1 VRHTGSWNARVVAF
15 VALGVGLA
23 PALAAATGFTDIG
36 QDLEREPEMAVRVH
50 GYLRVR
56 TEALYNLDLDRGL
69 TPSGQSLFPVPLSDP
84 SAQTLTH
91 ADMRLR
97 GDLAFYVP
105 RGGVAVKVRLDLLD
119 NVALGSAP
127 IGDPQASS
135 GQGQPKSGAVV
146 LRRAY
151 GEALTP
157 FGMLVAGRTGSTWG
171 LGMLANGGDCADCDH
186 GDAADRI
193 AFITPLFGHIFA
205 LAYDFSAVEAL
216 TTRPGGVRTVDIDPS
231 TDVRTITFAMLRWR
245 DDVARE
251 RRRRAGKITV
261 EYGAYVSY
269 RWQGNDIPSTY
280 AAVLG
285 SSNLAPSQVMHRGY
299 EAAAVDGWLRLTTP
313 RFRLEWEGAAI
324 LGRVEQSS
332 LLPGALFREP
342 IKSRQF
348 GTALES
354 EVGRPEG
361 RLGAGLDLGFASGD
375 PAPGFGVFPRAGQAA
390 PKTGDL
396 DGAQAAPPRDN
407 RIDNFRFHPDY
418 RIDQIL
424 FREIIGAVTDAFYLR
439 PHARWRLMR
448 LGPGTLTAAVA
459 LIASFAACASST
471 PGGKHPL
478 GLEIDP
484 TVVYAARDGFQAALE
499 YAVLFPFAG
508 LDNPVAGLAA
518 KPAQLV
524 RLRLAYVF

>member
-1 VRHTGSWNARVVAF
+1 VAVRRLLRLA
-15 VALGVGLA
+15 ALLAGLA
-23 PALAAATGFTDIG
+23 PAVAAATGFTDIG
-36 QDLEREPEMAVRVH
+36 QDLERETEMVVRVH

-56 TEALYNLDLDRGL
+56 PEALYNLDLDRGL
-69 TPSGQSLFPVPLSDP
+69 TPSGQALFPTPLSDP
-84 SAQTLTH
+84 AGQWLTH

-97 GDLAFYVP
+97 TDLAFYAP

-119 NVALGSAP
+119 NIALGSSAV
-127 IGDPQASS
+127 GDPQSS
-135 GQGQPKSGAVV
+135 SAQGDPRGGYVKV
-146 LRRAY
+146 RRAY

-171 LGMLANGGDCADCDH
+171 LGMLANGGDCPDCDH

-193 AFITPLFGHIFA
+193 AFITPLFGHLWA

-216 TTRPGGVRTVDIDPS
+216 TTRPGNVRSVDIDPS
-231 TDVRTITFAMLRWR
+231 TDVRTITFAMLRWK

-251 RRRRAGKITV
+251 RRRRAGKVTI

-269 RWQGNDIPSTY
+269 RWQGNDIPATY
-280 AAVLG
+280 AAVV
-285 SSNLAPSQVMHRGY
+285 SSSSLAPSQVMHRGY
-299 EAAAVDGWLRLTTP
+299 EAAAIDGWFRLTAP
-313 RFRLEWEGAAI
+313 AFRLEWEGAAI
-324 LGRVEQSS
+324 LGKVDQASI
-332 LLPGALFREP
+332 LPGALFRDP

-348 GTALES
+348 GTALET

-375 PAPGFGVFPRAGQAA
+375 PAPGFGAFPRAGQAA
-390 PKTGDL
+390 PKAGDL
-396 DGAQAAPPRDN
+396 DGAQANPPHDN

-418 RIDQIL
+418 HIDQIL
-424 FREIIGAVTDAFYLR
+424 FRNLIGAVTDAVYVR
-439 PHARWRLMR
+439 PHARCVIAR
-448 LGPGTLTAAVA
+448 LGPGTLSAQVA
-459 LIASFAACASST
+459 MIASFAMYAAST
-471 PGGKHPL
+471 PGGKRPL

-484 TVVYAARDGFQAALE
+484 TVVYAARDGFQAAVE

-508 LDNPVAGLAA
+508 LDNPATGLAA
-518 KPAQLV
+518 KPAQLI

>member
-1 VRHTGSWNARVVAF
+1 VTRPAVARPRLAAL
-15 VALGVGLA
+15 VALGALLV
-23 PALAAATGFTDIG
+23 PAGAAATGFTDIG
-36 QDLEREPEMAVRVH
+36 QDLEREPEMAVRLH

-56 TEALYNLDLDRGL
+56 TEALHNLDLDRGL
-69 TPSGQSLFPVPLSDP
+69 TPSGQALFPVPLSSP

-105 RGGVAVKVRLDLLD
+105 RGGVAVKLRLDFLD

-127 IGDPQASS
+127 VGDPQGSS
-135 GQGQPKSGAVV
+135 AQGEPKGGYVKV
-146 LRRAY
+146 RRAY

-193 AFITPLFGHIFA
+193 AFITPLVGHLWA

-216 TTRPGGVRTVDIDPS
+216 TTRVGNVRSVDIDPS
-231 TDVRTITFAMLRWR
+231 TDVRTITFAVLRWR

-251 RRRRAGKITV
+251 RRRRAGKTTI

-269 RWQGNDIPSTY
+269 RWQGNDIPATY
-280 AAVLG
+280 AAIVG
-285 SSNLAPSQVMHRGY
+285 SSSLAPSQVMHRGY
-299 EAAAVDGWLRLTTP
+299 QAAAVDGWFRLTTP

-324 LGRVEQSS
+324 LGRVEQAS
-332 LLPGALFREP
+332 LLPGALFRQP
-342 IKSRQF
+342 ITSRQF

-361 RLGAGLDLGFASGD
+361 PLGAGLDLGFASGD

-390 PKTGDL
+390 PRAGDL

-418 RIDQIL
+418 RVDQIL
-424 FREIIGAVTDAFYLR
+424 FREIIGAVTDAVYVR
-439 PHARWRLMR
+439 PHARWRIAR
-448 LGPGTLTAAVA
+448 VGPGTLTAAMA
-459 LIASFAACASST
+459 LIASFAVHAAST
-471 PGGKHPL
+471 PGGRRPL
-478 GLEIDP
+478 GLEVDP
-484 TVVYAARDGFQAALE
+484 TLVYAAKDGFQAALE
-499 YAVLFPFAG
+499 YAVLFPLTGLENPAAG
-508 LDNPVAGLAA
+508 LGA

-524 RLRLAYVF
+524 RLRLAYVY